1 MRLKNLKAFITGGSE
16 GIGYAI
22 AAKFLAEGAQVV
34 IAAHQEPILATSA
47 RALACPGLLMDLRDL
62 ASVENAIAQAAKIMG
77 GLDIVVNNAALT
89 SPSKP
94 VETTSLDELEAILD
108 TNLRG
113 SFWVMRC
120 AKPHLQCGRGAVLNI
135 SSMAGVTGQRDHAA
149 YAMSKGGLNALTLA
163 AAADWGP
170 ERIRVNALCPAGVA
184 TPALKRWAAEQP
196 DPAGIDDYLKRI
208 HALGYCAEPEEIANA
223 ALFLCSPEASFV
235 TGHIMHVSG
244 GSEIGYKN

>member
-1 MRLKNLKAFITGGSE
+1 MRLSNYKAFITGGSE
-16 GIGYAI
+16 GLGFAI
-22 AAKFLAEGAQVV
+22 ATKFLAEGAQVV
-34 IAAHQEPILATSA
+34 IAAHQETILAAAAKT
-47 RALACPGLLMDLRDL
+47 LDCHGLLMDLRDL
-62 ASVENAIAQAAKIMG
+62 NSVESAIAEAAKIMG
-77 GLDIVVNNAALT
+77 GLDLIVNNAALT

-94 VETTSLDELEAILD
+94 VETTSLLELEAMLN

-113 SFWVMRC
+113 CFWVMRC
-120 AKPHLQCGRGAVLNI
+120 AKPHLVSGRGAVLNI

-163 AAADWGP
+163 AASDWGP
-170 ERIRVNALCPAGVA
+170 ERIRVNALCPAGVT

-196 DPAGIDDYLKRI
+196 DPDGIEAYLKRI
-208 HALGYCAEPEEIANA
+208 HALGYCANPEEIANA

-244 GSEIGYKN
+244 GSEIGYKT

>member
-1 MRLKNLKAFITGGSE
+1 MRLSTYKAFITGGSE
-16 GIGYAI
+16 GIGFAI

-34 IAAHQEPILATSA
+34 IAAHQQTILDASA
-47 RALACPGLLMDLRDL
+47 RALGCQGLLMDLKDL

-94 VETTSLDELEAILD
+94 VETTSLYELEAILD

-120 AKPHLQCGRGAVLNI
+120 AKPHLQSGRGAALNI

-244 GSEIGYKN
+244 GSEIGYKA

>member
-1 MRLKNLKAFITGGSE
+1 
-16 GIGYAI
+16 
-22 AAKFLAEGAQVV
+22 
-34 IAAHQEPILATSA
+34 
-47 RALACPGLLMDLRDL
+47 MDLRDL